1 MNDLIR
7 ECNDQNIPED
17 DFRRAF
23 CNRCFNK
30 ECERSSF
37 GGDRFAQRTSTWV
50 ERLFTDVPKMRPEDS
65 RFKTLSAQNFI
76 DVPVGRLH
84 EVGGS
89 DWIDPLN
96 PATPAPEPAPEITAT
111 TAPEPPPV
119 PATQSQSA
127 QEPGILLM
135 NTPERKGVMLGEDTP
150 TTSEQPQKDPW
161 ESAPTPPP
169 AQNVVRRG
177 AKIRFNR

>member
-1 MNDLIR
+1 MKDLIR
-7 ECNDQNIPED
+7 ECNDQNIPEE

-23 CNRCFNK
+23 CGRCFNK
-30 ECERSSF
+30 ECGRSSF
-37 GGDRFAQRTSTWV
+37 GGDKFAQRTSTWV

-65 RFKTLSAQNFI
+65 RFGDLSAQNFI

-96 PATPAPEPAPEITAT
+96 PAPPEPVPEVRVAPI
-111 TAPEPPPV
+111 PEPPV
-119 PATQSQSA
+119 PPQPSA
-127 QEPGILLM
+127 REPTIPLM
-135 NTPERKGVMLGEDTP
+135 NTPERKGVMVGGPASPAVSD
-150 TTSEQPQKDPW
+150 SQPQKDPW
-161 ESAPTPPP
+161 EATPTPPP

-177 AKIRFNR
+177 AKIRFNK